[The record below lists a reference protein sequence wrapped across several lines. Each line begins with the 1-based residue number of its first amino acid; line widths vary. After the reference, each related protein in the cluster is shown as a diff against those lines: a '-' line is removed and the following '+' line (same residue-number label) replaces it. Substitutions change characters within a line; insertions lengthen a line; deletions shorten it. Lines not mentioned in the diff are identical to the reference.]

1 MAINKDIHTVDLML
15 GIPEQEDRS
24 DWYTFMEPLLRDEES
39 KSMFKMPA
47 QYMFKD
53 IPETGSHDD
62 FIQFTIEQMDLFHFF
77 LALKGYTEKSKVT
90 AKAAKNHTNRFISD

>member
-39 KSMFKMPA
+39 KSMVKMPA

-53 IPETGSHDD
+53 IP
-62 FIQFTIEQMDLFHFF
+62 
-77 LALKGYTEKSKVT
+77 
-90 AKAAKNHTNRFISD
+90 

>member
-1 MAINKDIHTVDLML
+1 MPINKDIFTVDLML

-53 IPETGSHDD
+53 IPETGSMMIS
-62 FIQFTIEQMDLFHFF
+62 FNIRSI
-77 LALKGYTEKSKVT
+77 KWI
-90 AKAAKNHTNRFISD
+90 NFISIWPWLVFMSPQR